1 MLGNPKK
8 KKNILNKKKHIIK
21 KAALCLKGKKRD
33 QLYVIAILSK
43 TIVLI
48 NLT

>member
-21 KAALCLKGKKRD
+21 KAALCFKGKNKA
-33 QLYVIAILSK
+33 QL
-43 TIVLI
+43 
-48 NLT
+48 